1 MRNTQNETEAVRN
14 LQTYL
19 RQLSYHDP
27 EITPPPINGIFDAV
41 TRQSLAQFQS
51 AAGLSVSGTATRE
64 TWECLFSAYRRSLA
78 ENALPAKI
86 SVFPHSPKGYCL
98 ATGCTGFCVSTLQM
112 MLRELQHSLPEKITI
127 EQTGVYDEATEQNVR
142 IFQSCCPELE
152 ETGKTDLAT
161 WNAIVARYNA
171 LFEHWPEE

>member
-27 EITPPPINGIFDAV
+27 EITSPPINGIFDAV

-64 TWECLFSAYRRSLA
+64 TWDCLFSAYRRSLA

-86 SVFPHSPKGYCL
+86 SIFPPLPKGYCL
-98 ATGCTGFCVSTLQM
+98 APGCTGFCVLALQM
-112 MLRELQHSLPEKITI
+112 MLGELQRVLPEEVAVET
-127 EQTGVYDEATEQNVR
+127 TGLYDEATEQNVR
-142 IFQSCCPELE
+142 RFQSCCPDLE
-152 ETGKTDLAT
+152 ETGTVDLAT